1 MVIVVFDDTLGT
13 VIGTLDS
20 EVKSVTFGFT
30 VVTPLLTVFRLV
42 VVARVRFLV
51 VFDLGTIGNVVGVT
65 LVGLL
70 VIVTGALVDSLV
82 DN

>member
-1 MVIVVFDDTLGT
+1 MVIVVFDDIIGT

-20 EVKSVTFGFT
+20 EVKTVTFGFT
-30 VVTPLLTVFRLV
+30 VVTPLLAVFRLV

>member
-1 MVIVVFDDTLGT
+1 M

-30 VVTPLLTVFRLV
+30 VVTPLLAVFRLV